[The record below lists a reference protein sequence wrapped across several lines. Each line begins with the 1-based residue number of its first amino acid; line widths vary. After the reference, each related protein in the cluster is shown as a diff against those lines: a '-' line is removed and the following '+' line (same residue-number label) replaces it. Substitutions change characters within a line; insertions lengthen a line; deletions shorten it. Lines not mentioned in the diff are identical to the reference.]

1 MHPVRYLIL
10 GLLVFGVNLL
20 PAFGPPTW
28 SLLVFARLRWH
39 FDPVLLVSLGALGS
53 SAGRLLLGLGFRK
66 LRFHFPARYRANLE
80 SLEARLVERR
90 GRTVALAALFVLSP
104 LPSAQLFCAA
114 GLLDLR
120 IIPLTLAFFVGR
132 LVTYSIYVAT
142 AVVVDARL
150 GSILSQVWGS
160 PWSIALQVLLLL
172 VLALLPLVPWR
183 QQSRSIVA
191 REDSL
196 QGNSGAT
203 KPTTTTEVPGAQRD
217 DGDEPEE

>member
-120 IIPLTLAFFVGR
+120 IVPLTLAFFVGR
-132 LVTYSIYVAT
+132 LVTYSIYVAA
-142 AVVVDARL
+142 AVVVDAKL

-172 VLALLPLVPWR
+172 ALALLPLVPWR

-203 KPTTTTEVPGAQRD
+203 KPTTTNEVPGAQRD
-217 DGDEPEE
+217 DGDEPE

>member
-1 MHPVRYLIL
+1 MHSVRYLIL

-39 FDPVLLVSLGALGS
+39 FDPVLLVGLGALAS

-120 IIPLTLAFFVGR
+120 IVPLTLAFFVGR
-132 LVTYSIYVAT
+132 LVTYSIYVTT
-142 AVVVDARL
+142 AVVVDAKL

-172 VLALLPLVPWR
+172 ALALLPLVPWR
-183 QQSRSIVA
+183 QQPRSIVA
-191 REDSL
+191 RKNSL

-203 KPTTTTEVPGAQRD
+203 KSTTTEVPGAQCD

>member
-10 GLLVFGVNLL
+10 GLLIFGVNLL

-53 SAGRLLLGLGFRK
+53 SAGRLLLGLGFRR

-120 IIPLTLAFFVGR
+120 IVPLTLAFFVGR

-142 AVVVDARL
+142 AVAVDAKL
-150 GSILSQVWGS
+150 GSLLSQVWGS
-160 PWSIALQVLLLL
+160 PWSIALQVLLLFA
-172 VLALLPLVPWR
+172 LALLPLVPWR

-196 QGNSGAT
+196 QGNSAAT

-217 DGDEPEE
+217 DGDEPE

>member
-1 MHPVRYLIL
+1 MHSVRYLIL

-39 FDPVLLVSLGALGS
+39 FDPVLLVSLGALAS

-120 IIPLTLAFFVGR
+120 IVPLTLAFFVGR

-142 AVVVDARL
+142 AVVVDAKL
-150 GSILSQVWGS
+150 GSLLSQVWGS

-172 VLALLPLVPWR
+172 ALALLPLVPWR
-183 QQSRSIVA
+183 QQPRSIVA
-191 REDSL
+191 RKNSL

-203 KPTTTTEVPGAQRD
+203 KPTTTKVPGAQRD
-217 DGDEPEE
+217 DGDEPE

>member
-10 GLLVFGVNLL
+10 GLLVFGVTLL

-80 SLEARLVERR
+80 SLETRLVERR
-90 GRTVALAALFVLSP
+90 GQAVALAALFVLSP

-120 IIPLTLAFFVGR
+120 IVPLTLAFFVGR

-142 AVVVDARL
+142 AVVVDAKL
-150 GSILSQVWGS
+150 GSLLSQVWGS

-172 VLALLPLVPWR
+172 ALALLPLVPWR
-183 QQSRSIVA
+183 QQSRSSVA

-203 KPTTTTEVPGAQRD
+203 KPTTTTTEVPGAQRD
-217 DGDEPEE
+217 DGDEPE